1 MQFIL
6 IIGSEVVLF
15 IAIVALIIRRYNR
28 MA

>member
-1 MQFIL
+1 MQYIF
-6 IIGSEVVLF
+6 IIGSEIVLF